1 MTAAQGDATSTDTDS
16 SDELEDEEAQQ
27 LLADADALGDAGKKA
42 LDRMK
47 ARGNAYRDELKPY
60 KDLGLSPSDLKAL
73 IEKSETDRSVAE
85 QARQRQEADSAALA
99 KANERILRSEIRAAA
114 AGKLA
119 NPSLALKLLDLSDF
133 DVNDDGEVDTD
144 AINAALDALIKDE
157 PYLAATQG
165 DSKPRF
171 QGGADN
177 GTRGEGPGKSQL
189 TQAEVERL
197 YKERRFGEIEQAR
210 KDGRLDKLL
219 GTKNK

>member
-27 LLADADALGDAGKKA
+27 LLADADTLGDAGKKA